1 MLSIGSDYMEEIKKA
16 QFNVRIETS
25 KANEFKAAV
34 KRRGQSVQ
42 FILEKAIE
50 NYIAETKALES
61 AGELK

>member
-1 MLSIGSDYMEEIKKA
+1 MEEIKKA